1 MEGACKNDAAVFG
14 VSRPLTF
21 SVYKALAVSAG
32 CFSLVAG
39 MAPAEQNG
47 GDFIGYGTFVFI
59 DNSENIMAIISHFH
73 CFRKGIFQ
81 IPVLCIY

>member
-1 MEGACKNDAAVFG
+1 
-14 VSRPLTF
+14 
-21 SVYKALAVSAG
+21 
-32 CFSLVAG
+32 

-73 CFRKGIFQ
+73 CLRKGILQ
-81 IPVLCIY
+81 IRFVLFLF

>member
-1 MEGACKNDAAVFG
+1 M
-14 VSRPLTF
+14 
-21 SVYKALAVSAG
+21 SAG

-59 DNSENIMAIISHFH
+59 DNSENIMAIISNFH
-73 CFRKGIFQ
+73 CFRKGILQ
-81 IPVLCIY
+81 KRALCICLNLLLRYTM

>member
-1 MEGACKNDAAVFG
+1 M
-14 VSRPLTF
+14 
-21 SVYKALAVSAG
+21 SAG

-59 DNSENIMAIISHFH
+59 DNSENIIWPLYLTFT
-73 CFRKGIFQ
+73 
-81 IPVLCIY
+81 VLGKVSYR

>member
-1 MEGACKNDAAVFG
+1 M
-14 VSRPLTF
+14 
-21 SVYKALAVSAG
+21 SAG

-59 DNSENIMAIISHFH
+59 DNSENLMAIISHFH
-73 CFRKGIFQ
+73 CFRKCIVQ
-81 IPVLCIY
+81 IRVLCIY

>member
-1 MEGACKNDAAVFG
+1 MYIRQFC
-14 VSRPLTF
+14 
-21 SVYKALAVSAG
+21 LAVSAG

-59 DNSENIMAIISHFH
+59 DNSENIMAIYFT
-73 CFRKGIFQ
+73 FT
-81 IPVLCIY
+81 VLGKVFYKYVSFVSIRRDSLKEL

>member
-1 MEGACKNDAAVFG
+1 MYIRQFC
-14 VSRPLTF
+14 
-21 SVYKALAVSAG
+21 LAVSAG
-32 CFSLVAG
+32 CFSLMAG

-73 CFRKGIFQ
+73 C
-81 IPVLCIY
+81 

>member
-1 MEGACKNDAAVFG
+1 M
-14 VSRPLTF
+14 
-21 SVYKALAVSAG
+21 SAG

-39 MAPAEQNG
+39 MAPAEQKG

-73 CFRKGIFQ
+73 CFRKGILQ
-81 IPVLCIY
+81 IRGTVELFFVSIT

>member
-1 MEGACKNDAAVFG
+1 MFG

-21 SVYKALAVSAG
+21 EVYIREFCLAVSAG

-47 GDFIGYGTFVFI
+47 GVFVGNCTFIFI
-59 DNSENIMAIISHFH
+59 DNSENILNDTSNVTGSVLAIHTD
-73 CFRKGIFQ
+73 K
-81 IPVLCIY
+81 

>member
-1 MEGACKNDAAVFG
+1 M
-14 VSRPLTF
+14 
-21 SVYKALAVSAG
+21 SAG
-32 CFSLVAG
+32 CFSLVTG

-73 CFRKGIFQ
+73 CFRKGILQ
-81 IPVLCIY
+81 IRVFCIY

>member
-1 MEGACKNDAAVFG
+1 MYIRQFC
-14 VSRPLTF
+14 
-21 SVYKALAVSAG
+21 LAVSAG

-59 DNSENIMAIISHFH
+59 DNTENVMAIISHFH
-73 CFRKGIFQ
+73 CFRKGILQ
-81 IPVLCIY
+81 IRVFCIY